1 MSTDET
7 ASSLRTHPSL
17 LFRLQS
23 WSDHTS
29 WDKFYGLYY
38 DYIFGFA
45 RRSGLKHA
53 DAEEVAQDVFKRVA
67 ETIHQFEAD
76 PNRGTFRGWLLNLT
90 RWRIADKYR
99 AAHPHERQPGGGAPA
114 DFNDRTATIERLPD
128 EVLREASESV
138 WEEEWQRQLLEAA
151 MRRLAER
158 VPARQF
164 QVFEL
169 YTNQGWP
176 VTRISRELGIGLAT
190 VYVIK
195 HRLTKL
201 LKAEVERISA
211 QLK

>member
-1 MSTDET
+1 MPMDET
-7 ASSLRTHPSL
+7 ASSLRTNPSL

-23 WSDHTS
+23 WSDNTS
-29 WDKFYGLYY
+29 WQKFYRLYY
-38 DYIFGFA
+38 DYVFGFA

-67 ETIHQFEAD
+67 ETIHQFETD

-99 AAHPHERQPGGGAPA
+99 AALPHERQPQGAAPA
-114 DFNDRTATIERLPD
+114 NDGERDATIDRIPD

-138 WEEEWQRQLLEAA
+138 WEEEWQHQLLEAA

-158 VPARQF
+158 VPARHF
-164 QVFEL
+164 QVFDL
-169 YTNQGWP
+169 SSNQGWS

-195 HRLTKL
+195 HRLTKQ
-201 LKAEVERISA
+201 LKADVDRLSS